1 MKNYF
6 NFKKKNILIM
16 GGSSGFGSKMAIVFN
31 ELGANVII
39 ASRNKK
45 KLTQVVKK
53 CKNKKNIKYFVL
65 DVNNSTETKKF
76 ILTIKKKYKFLN
88 IILFCCGMNIR
99 SEFNKINEEDFDN
112 IINTNFISAFKF
124 YKKIF
129 PLVSNKKV
137 VSRII
142 NFTSIFSEKTF
153 EERTS
158 YATSKAALKMLT
170 KNLALEWVKFNTT
183 VNCISPGPFLTE
195 INKPVLKNKKNY
207 DAFCEKIPLKRF
219 GNVEEIISSVLYLS
233 SDYSSYVTGSEI
245 IIDGGWTI
253 K

>member
-6 NFKKKNILIM
+6 NFKNKKILIM
-16 GGSSGFGSKMAIVFN
+16 GGSSGFGAKMALVFN
-31 ELGANVII
+31 DLGAKVII
-39 ASRNKK
+39 VSRNEK
-45 KLTQVVKK
+45 KLIKVLRN
-53 CKNKKNIKYFVL
+53 CKNKKNIEYYKL
-65 DVNNSTETKKF
+65 DINNDKDTDKFIASINKKF
-76 ILTIKKKYKFLN
+76 KSIN

-99 SEFNKINEEDFDN
+99 SKFNDIDINDFKN
-112 IINTNFISAFKF
+112 VLNTNFISAFKF

-129 PLVSNKKV
+129 PLIRNKKII
-137 VSRII
+137 SRII

-170 KNLALEWVKFNTT
+170 KNLALEWVKYNTT

-207 DAFCEKIPLKRF
+207 KAFCEKIPLNRF
-219 GNVEEIISSVLYLS
+219 GNIDEIISSVLYLS
-233 SDYSSYVTGSEI
+233 SDFSSYITGSEI
-245 IIDGGWTI
+245 IVDGGWTI